1 MKTPKEE
8 KLAFVAYGRHPVM
21 PSEITQRPNK
31 HAPRY
36 DFVEILM
43 FAAGVLYVVAIA
55 FVF

>member
-43 FAAGVLYVVAIA
+43 FAAGVLFVVAIA